1 MRESKVSFPLHSR
14 GFLTPTLYG
23 RGRFCKENPTEGK
36 SLSVGFRYV
45 NVIFYKSLST
55 TSSSSE

>member
-23 RGRFCKENPTEGK
+23 RGRFCIIKKTPRKANRFPW
-36 SLSVGFRYV
+36 GFV
-45 NVIFYKSLST
+45 MSM
-55 TSSSSE
+55 